1 LSAAGRTREYG
12 RVAFRVWLPVVA
24 GTGVAVV
31 LGVFARAHEP
41 VRVLSI
47 AGFVHLQAA
56 KAWLTCGVAALAVL
70 QVLLALALYG
80 RLPRVP
86 AWPWIGPA
94 HRWTGRLALL
104 LSLPVAV
111 HCLYSIGLQ
120 GDTQPRVLIH
130 AVCGCVFYGAF
141 VAKMLLLSR
150 PGGGGWGLPVA
161 GGLVFAAIAGLW
173 LSSALWFF
181 TTIGG

>member
-1 LSAAGRTREYG
+1 LRAVVRL
-12 RVAFRVWLPVVA
+12 WLPVVA
-24 GTGVAVV
+24 GTGVAIV
-31 LGVFARAHEP
+31 LGVFARVHEP
-41 VRVLSI
+41 VRVLSV

-56 KAWLTCGVAALAVL
+56 KAWLTCVVAALAVL
-70 QVLLALALYG
+70 QVGLALALYG

-86 AWPWIGPA
+86 AWSWIGPA

-120 GDTQPRVLIH
+120 GTVQARVLIH
-130 AVCGCVFYGAF
+130 ALCGCVFYGAF

-150 PGGGGWGLPVA
+150 PGGGGWTLPVA
-161 GGLVFAAIAGLW
+161 GGVVFAAITGLW

-181 TTIGG
+181 ATIGG

>member
-1 LSAAGRTREYG
+1 
-12 RVAFRVWLPVVA
+12 V
-24 GTGVAVV
+24 
-31 LGVFARAHEP
+31 
-41 VRVLSI
+41 
-47 AGFVHLQAA
+47 Q
-56 KAWLTCGVAALAVL
+56 
-70 QVLLALALYG
+70 
-80 RLPRVP
+80 

-120 GDTQPRVLIH
+120 GATQPRVLIH

-150 PGGGGWGLPVA
+150 PGGGGWWLPVA
-161 GGLVFAAIAGLW
+161 GGLVFVAIAGLW

>member
-1 LSAAGRTREYG
+1 LTGLSGVAARGG
-12 RVAFRVWLPVVA
+12 AAVRVWLPVVA
-24 GTGVAVV
+24 GTGVAVG

-41 VRVLSI
+41 ARVLSV

-56 KAWLTCGVAALAVL
+56 KAWLTCGVAVLAVL
-70 QVLLALALYG
+70 QVILALALYG
-80 RLPRVP
+80 RLPRVR
-86 AWPWIGPA
+86 ARPWVGPA
-94 HRWTGRLALL
+94 HRWAGRLALL

-120 GDTQPRVLIH
+120 GTAQPRVLIH
-130 AVCGCVFYGAF
+130 ALLGCVFYGAF

-150 PGGGGWGLPVA
+150 PGGGGWALPVA
-161 GGLVFAAIAGLW
+161 GGVLFTAIVGLW

-181 TTIGG
+181 LTVS